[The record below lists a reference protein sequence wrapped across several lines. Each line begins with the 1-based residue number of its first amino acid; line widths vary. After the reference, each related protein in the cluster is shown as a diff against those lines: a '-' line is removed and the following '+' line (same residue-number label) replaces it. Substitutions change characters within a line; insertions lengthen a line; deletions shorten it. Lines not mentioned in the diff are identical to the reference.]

1 MSKPMQSVQFDLEGG
16 GSDKAPR
23 VEDNGPATS
32 TSVPE
37 GASIGVPPDPV
48 LRRRATR
55 RDYAKSTTVHTTPL
69 RPNWEPGQEPGLDP
83 TKPDGGRPHG
93 PTLHEQCQ
101 ITVVD
106 YSTDIIEIHSF
117 ENEGLIEFLEKKQE
131 SLVKCRWINVNG
143 LSWDVIQCIGRYKN
157 LHRLAIEDLVS
168 GKSLTKTE
176 W

>member
-1 MSKPMQSVQFDLEGG
+1 MSKSAQSVHFDLDGG

-23 VEDNGPATS
+23 EEDNGPATS
-32 TSVPE
+32 TSISE
-37 GASIGVPPDPV
+37 GASIVPPP
-48 LRRRATR
+48 LIRRRATR
-55 RDYAKSTTVHTTPL
+55 RDYAKFRTVHTTPL

-83 TKPDGGRPHG
+83 TKPNGGRPDG
-93 PTLHEQCQ
+93 PTLHERCQ

-106 YSTDIIEIHSF
+106 YTSDDMVMHDF
-117 ENEGLIEFLEKKQE
+117 DNNQLIAFLEKEQE
-131 SLVKCRWINVNG
+131 SWVKCRWINVNG
-143 LSWDVIQCIGRYKN
+143 LSWDVIQCIGRYKK